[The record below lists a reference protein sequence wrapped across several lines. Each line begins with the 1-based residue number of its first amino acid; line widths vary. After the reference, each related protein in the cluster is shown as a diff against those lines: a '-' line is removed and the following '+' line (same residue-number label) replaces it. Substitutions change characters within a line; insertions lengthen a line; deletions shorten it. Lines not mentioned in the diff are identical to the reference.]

1 MKKNP
6 LFLVRTRTILLASL
20 IAAGSLAGCGKT
32 NFTDIEHIERAKD
45 LQDQGDLRASIIELK
60 SALQQS
66 PDNVKARWLLG
77 QIYVELGDGVTAEK
91 ELNRA
96 QQHGVAQTDVALPLA
111 NALLLQGRHKDV
123 LKNLSA
129 VTGLNA
135 RGMAELHVVRGKSY
149 LGLGELQ
156 HAEKEFQTALSTQPD
171 APIAWEGQALLA
183 YYKKQWDDASR
194 WNEKVLVNDPRSVKA
209 LALKGDLALARNDAN
224 AAEAA
229 YASAVKLRPDY
240 ALYRIGLAI
249 AQINTGKHAEAKT
262 HLDTVLKTFPRNP
275 VANYYRAVAAYQL
288 QEYESATNH
297 AEKVLNEEAPEDL
310 RSRLLAAAANYG
322 SGRME
327 TANKHI
333 QIFLATAPSY
343 EPARKLQAVIQLR
356 MGQVREAAKSVK
368 DISASSENDAKLL
381 NAIGLAA
388 IQQGSPDLGV
398 ELLQRTV
405 QAHPKDALARGR
417 LGLARA
423 AAGEYQTGIEDLE
436 QALRL
441 NPNLDV
447 AQAMLALNY
456 LRVGDPDK
464 ALLSAHRLQERQP
477 RQPDG
482 FTLAGLA
489 HAFKKEFPEAKA
501 AFNKALTIQP
511 GDPNASANLATL
523 VLREGNRDQARHLLE
538 DVLKKHP
545 EHVQTILK
553 LADIDLQAGKPDA
566 AEKRLKDALVK
577 FPAALALRLS
587 LARLYLAQRKPAMA
601 LELTDKI
608 QGEQPNNPIVL
619 EIHGI
624 AQLQTGRPDLA
635 VISLEKAAKVAP
647 NSPGS
652 HFQLALAYEQLNNLA
667 RASQELQIAQKLA
680 PNFGPAQFVQARLLA
695 KSGKLDAAQTL
706 LKQLATAHPD
716 DPSITELRGDLSLT
730 QNRPQE
736 AVTLYKA
743 ALAKRES
750 NFLAVRL
757 AASQLRA
764 GDREGGFAT
773 LRGWLKRFP
782 DDLYTHGALADAL
795 LATGQA
801 REASGH
807 LAKIVERQPNNV
819 AVINN
824 LAWSS
829 LQMGAVD
836 EALAQAQRA
845 YKLAPEQPQVLD
857 TYAMILLRKGNNREA
872 VDKLS
877 RALNLAPGDTGIRLH
892 LAQALIADGQTAKAR
907 QTLKDLLA
915 QKSPFPQRQEAQEL
929 LGKLK

>member
-1 MKKNP
+1 MNKHP
-6 LFLVRTRTILLASL
+6 IVLAIALAFAASITLSACDRTSSL
-20 IAAGSLAGCGKT
+20 T
-32 NFTDIEHIERAKD
+32 PEQHIQRA
-45 LQDQGDLRASIIELK
+45 QDYESKGDLMSAVIELK
-60 SALQQS
+60 NAVEKNPQS
-66 PDNVKARWLLG
+66 PQARLLLG
-77 QIYVELGDGVTAEK
+77 QIYVELGDGAAAEK
-91 ELNRA
+91 ELNHA
-96 QQHGVAQTDVALPLA
+96 QEQGVAQTGVAVPLA

-123 LKNLSA
+123 LTKLSA

-135 RGMAELHVVRGKSY
+135 RGMTELHVVKGKSY
-149 LGLGELQ
+149 LGLGELP
-156 HAEKEFQTALSTQPD
+156 HAEEEFQAALSTLPD
-171 APIAWEGQALLA
+171 SPIAWEGQALLA

-194 WNEKVLVNDPRSVKA
+194 WNEKVLVNDPKSVKA
-209 LALKGDLALARNDAN
+209 LALKGDIALARNDAK

-229 YASAVKLRPDY
+229 YGSAVKLRPDF

-249 AQINTGKHAEAKT
+249 AQISTGKLAEAKT
-262 HLDTVLKTFPRNP
+262 QLDTVLKTFPRDQT
-275 VANYYRAVAAYQL
+275 ANYYRAVAAYQL
-288 QEYESATNH
+288 KDYESATNH
-297 AEKVLNEEAPEDL
+297 AERVLNEEAPEDL
-310 RSRLLAAAANYG
+310 RSRILAAAANYG
-322 SGRME
+322 LDRTE
-327 TANKHI
+327 AANKHI
-333 QIFLATAPSY
+333 QIFLAKAPSY
-343 EPARKLQAVIQLR
+343 EPARKLQAAIQLR
-356 MGQVREAAKSVK
+356 MGKISEAAKSVK
-368 DISASSENDAKLL
+368 GVTSISENDANLL

-388 IQQGSPDLGV
+388 IQQGKADLGV

-405 QAHPKDALARGR
+405 QAHPDDALARGR

-464 ALLSAHRLQERQP
+464 ALLSARRLQERQP

-489 HAFKKEFPEAKA
+489 HALKKEFPEAKA

-523 VLREGNRDQARHLLE
+523 ILQEGNRDQAHQLLE

-545 EHVQTILK
+545 EHVQTMLK
-553 LADIDLQAGKPDA
+553 LADIDLQAGKPSL
-566 AEKRLKDALVK
+566 AEKRLKEALVK
-577 FPAALALRLS
+577 YPAALALRLS
-587 LARLYLAQRKPAMA
+587 LAKLYLAQRKPVMA

-608 QGEQPNNPIVL
+608 QGEQPSNPIVL
-619 EIHGI
+619 ELHGI
-624 AQLQTGRPDLA
+624 AQLQTGHPDLA

-647 NSPGS
+647 NSPSS

-680 PNFGPAQFVQARLLA
+680 PNFGPTQFAQARLLA

-706 LKQLATAHPD
+706 LKQLATAYPD
-716 DPSITELRGDLSLT
+716 DPSVTELRGDLSLM

-736 AVTLYKA
+736 AVALYKA

-764 GDREGGFAT
+764 GDRDGGFAT
-773 LRGWLKRFP
+773 LRGWLKRYP
-782 DDLYTHGALADAL
+782 DDLYTHGALAEAL
-795 LATGQA
+795 LAVGQA

-807 LAKIVERQPNNV
+807 FAKIVERQPSNV
-819 AVINN
+819 AAINN

-829 LQMGAVD
+829 LQMGAID

-857 TYAMILLRKGNNREA
+857 TYAMILLRKGKAQEA
-872 VDKLS
+872 TDQLR
-877 RALNLAPGDTGIRLH
+877 RALDHTPGDAGIRLH
-892 LAQALIADGQTAKAR
+892 LAQALIVDGQTVKAR